1 MERVKTNFSSQII
14 ILSVA
19 LIIAL
24 PVRVYQYLN
33 VIDPTSG
40 FYNSWLNPT
49 VFGLYGL
56 CFIVMVA
63 LIALSHKGTKK
74 AVYAMPDKKNV
85 ALGVTSL
92 IFSLTLVADAVF
104 QIMKLLSVMK
114 GEIQISQLVLRDN
127 VGKSAVYFMCAQA
140 IFALLSALYLAVF
153 GINYFSDNKN
163 HKPLKVLAAA
173 PVLWGITRLMVRFM
187 QTISFRYVSELLFE
201 LLMIVFFC
209 LFFISFIKFNEQF
222 LEKRV
227 QTRVFAYGLISVF
240 FSMLCAVPRYIV
252 VIMGRYDVLYRRDSV
267 YQICDIGAA
276 VFIAAVVF
284 CALAQMQYKNVE
296 EYEPAKTEEKE

>member
-1 MERVKTNFSSQII
+1 MKRVKTNFAPQII

-33 VIDPTSG
+33 VIDPTTG
-40 FYNSWLNPT
+40 FYNSWTNPT

-56 CFIVMVA
+56 CLVLMII
-63 LIALSHKGTKK
+63 LIALSHKGGKK
-74 AVYAMPDKKNV
+74 AVYALPDKKNV

-92 IFSLTLVADAVF
+92 IFSLTLIADAVF
-104 QIMKLLSVMK
+104 QIMKLSKVFS
-114 GEIQISQLVLRDN
+114 GELQISQLVLRDN

-140 IFALLSALYLAVF
+140 LFALLSAVYLAVF
-153 GINYFSDNKN
+153 GINYFSDNKD

-173 PVLWGITRLMVRFM
+173 PVLWGITRLMIRFM

-209 LFFISFIKFNEQF
+209 LFYISFIKFNEQF

-240 FSMLCAVPRYIV
+240 FSMLCAVPRYIA
-252 VIMGRYDVLYRRDSV
+252 VIMGRYDVLYRRDSL
-267 YQICDIGAA
+267 YQICDIGSA

-296 EYEPAKTEEKE
+296 EYVPVEAEEKE

>member
-1 MERVKTNFSSQII
+1 MKRVKTNFSSQII

-56 CFIVMVA
+56 CLAFIVAV
-63 LIALSHKGTKK
+63 IALSHKGAKK
-74 AVYAMPDKKNV
+74 AVYALPDKKNV
-85 ALGVTSL
+85 ALGITALV
-92 IFSLTLVADAVF
+92 FSLTLIADVVF
-104 QIMKLLSVMK
+104 QIMKLSAVFS
-114 GEIQISQLVLRDN
+114 GQIQISQLVLRDSI
-127 VGKSAVYFMCAQA
+127 GKSAVYFMCAQV
-140 IFALLSALYLAVF
+140 IFGLLSAVYLAVF
-153 GINYFSDNKN
+153 GINYFSDTKN

-173 PVLWGITRLMVRFM
+173 PVLWGITRLMIRFM
-187 QTISFRYVSELLFE
+187 QTISFRYVSELMFE

-209 LFFISFIKFNEQF
+209 LFFISFIKFNEQL

-240 FSMLCAVPRYIV
+240 FSLLCAVPRYIV
-252 VIMGRYDVLYRRDSV
+252 VIMGRYDVLYRRESL
-267 YQICDIGAA
+267 YQFCDIGSA

-284 CALAQMQYKNVE
+284 CAAAQMQYKNVE
-296 EYEPAKTEEKE
+296 EYEPTQIEEKE